1 MEKTEK
7 INFRLSE
14 RLKNRASVRAAEL
27 GMKLSEY
34 IRYLITKDIEEK

>member
-1 MEKTEK
+1 MDKTQK

-14 RLKNRASVRAAEL
+14 RLKNRASIRAAEL

-34 IRYLITKDIEEK
+34 IRYLINKDIENK